1 MENEKPFE
9 YQSKGGLERITSF
22 SDAVMA
28 IAITLLVIEMIIPSV
43 NPDLLISELS
53 NLIPEFFSHIVS
65 FFIIG
70 SYWIAH
76 YGIFKYITKY
86 DNNLLWLNLLF
97 LFFVSFIPFPSALLG
112 EYTSV
117 QLIIIIYSSNIALLG
132 FSLWLLWFYASRNF
146 RLISKD
152 VNPRI
157 IKNVKNYNMIGPLG
171 FLISIPFTFISI
183 FAAVIIWWI
192 TPIIGVIYRRI
203 SQKKEKKI
211 NSKNDMRIKT
221 DENEKYKY

>member
-53 NLIPEFFSHIVS
+53 NLIPQFFSHIVS

-152 VNPRI
+152 VNL
-157 IKNVKNYNMIGPLG
+157 KNYNMIGPLG

-203 SQKKEKKI
+203 SQKKEKKV
-211 NSKNDMRIKT
+211 KLKKR
-221 DENEKYKY
+221 

>member
-1 MENEKPFE
+1 MEKERTLE
-9 YQSKGGLERITSF
+9 YQSKGRLDRVTSF

-28 IAITLLVIEMIIPSV
+28 IAITLLIIEMIIPNAS
-43 NPDLLISELS
+43 PDLLISELS
-53 NLIPEFFSHIVS
+53 NLIPKFFSHVVS

-76 YGIFKYITKY
+76 HSMFTYIKDY
-86 DNNLLWLNLLF
+86 DNNLLWINLLF

-146 RLISKD
+146 KLISKD

-157 IKNVKNYNMIGPLG
+157 IKNIKNYNIIGPLG
-171 FLISIPFTFISI
+171 FSISIPFTFISI
-183 FAAVIIWWI
+183 FAAIIIWWI

-203 SQKKEKKI
+203 SQKKEKKV
-211 NSKNDMRIKT
+211 KLKKR
-221 DENEKYKY
+221 

>member
-1 MENEKPFE
+1 MEKERTLE
-9 YQSKGGLERITSF
+9 YQSKGRLDRVTSF

-28 IAITLLVIEMIIPSV
+28 IAITLLIIEMIIPNS
-43 NPDLLISELS
+43 NPNLLISELY
-53 NLIPEFFSHIVS
+53 NLIPKFFSHVVS

-76 YGIFKYITKY
+76 HSMFTYIKDY
-86 DNNLLWLNLLF
+86 DNNLLWINLLF

-146 RLISKD
+146 KLISKD

-157 IKNVKNYNMIGPLG
+157 IKNIKNYNIIGPLG
-171 FLISIPFTFISI
+171 FSISIPFTFISI

-203 SQKKEKKI
+203 SQKKEKKV
-211 NSKNDMRIKT
+211 KLKKR
-221 DENEKYKY
+221 